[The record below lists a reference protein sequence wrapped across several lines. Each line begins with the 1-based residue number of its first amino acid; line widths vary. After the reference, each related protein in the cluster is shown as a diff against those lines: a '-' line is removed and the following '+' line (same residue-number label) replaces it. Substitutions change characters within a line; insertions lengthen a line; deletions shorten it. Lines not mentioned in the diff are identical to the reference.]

1 MTDSAAVRALLA
13 AGRYDAALKALAA
26 VPEGRERAVLLAAA
40 HVGRKQG
47 AKALAALAG
56 AAADDPEALFQ
67 AGRAHLLASNA
78 FAAVA
83 AFERLR
89 AARPDFPGLAEAL
102 AGAYRRDARYVD
114 CVALAAL
121 APPSRQLAYEAAVS
135 LWRLGEAEAALA
147 AFDSILAGHP
157 DHAASWVGSAAPAL
171 DLAGPDEAV
180 RRVER
185 ALGCAGANG
194 KYWGLLAVLH
204 VLAGRDDEAAAIRRR
219 HVDGDPRRR
228 PLPDSVAALPRPPRV
243 FGVSRALLRHAAAE
257 ARLPGLV
264 LEFGVRRGT
273 SLGHLAE
280 AVGQE
285 LHGFDSFEGLP
296 EDWGRE
302 RTGVLTTGRQLPAVD
317 PLARLHPGWFE
328 DTLPAFLATHPGPVR
343 LVNVDS
349 DIYASA
355 RTVLTHLT
363 PRILPGTVLVFDEMI
378 GNRTWRDD
386 EYRAWMEYATVN
398 GIAWEMLALSP
409 FTKQVAVRV
418 MHSPQGSMGERGRE
432 CAVPEC

>member
-1 MTDSAAVRALLA
+1 MTDLAAARALVG
-13 AGRYDAALKALAA
+13 AGRFDAALKLLAA
-26 VPEGRERAVLLAAA
+26 LPEGPGRAVVLAAA
-40 HVGRKQG
+40 HVGRKEG
-47 AKALAALAG
+47 AQALAALEG
-56 AAADDPEALFQ
+56 ADPADPEALFH

-89 AARPDFPGLAEAL
+89 AGHPGFPGLAEAL
-102 AGAYRRDARYVD
+102 AGAYRRDARYAD
-114 CVALAAL
+114 CVALAGG

-147 AFDSILAGHP
+147 AFDALLSAHP

-171 DLAGPDEAV
+171 DLAGLDEAA
-180 RRVER
+180 RRVGR
-185 ALGCAGANG
+185 ALACAGANG
-194 KYWGLLAVLH
+194 KYWALLAVLH
-204 VLAGRDDEAAAIRRR
+204 ALGGRDAEAADIRRR
-219 HVDGDPRRR
+219 HVDADPRRR
-228 PLPDSVAALPRPPRV
+228 PLADSVAALPRPGRV
-243 FGVSRALLRHAAAE
+243 FGVSRALLRHAMAE
-257 ARLPGLV
+257 ARIPGLV

-280 AVGQE
+280 VAGQE
-285 LHGFDSFEGLP
+285 VHGFDSFEGLP

-302 RTGVLTTGRQLPAVD
+302 RAGVLTTGRQLPNVH
-317 PLARLHPGWFE
+317 PLARLHPGWFA
-328 DTLPAFLATHPGPVR
+328 DTLPGFLAAHPGPAR

-355 RTVLTHLT
+355 RTVLTHLA
-363 PRILPGTVLVFDEMI
+363 PRVVPGTVLVFDEMI

-386 EYRAWMEYATVN
+386 EYRAWMEFVAAT
-398 GIAWEMLALSP
+398 GIAWEVVALSP

-418 MHSPQGSMGERGRE
+418 MRVPQGSMGEGGRE
-432 CAVPEC
+432 GVAAGC